1 MDNHLLSLPPLGLDP
16 TLPSLDKFEE
26 RHRKQGDLVV
36 EGFQNLLRKY
46 DPEIA
51 RQRTGHISIGEILTI
66 GQINSREGLMEWL
79 HSGLLPL
86 LKQQLTTVKL
96 CLIPSAL
103 QTEPEAKLTLMLEV
117 QSAIDQNLA
126 RMESA
131 FAVICP
137 RPLSAS
143 DRVDDHQLKQFKYY
157 RLDDLAQKFY
167 EVQNHTAGVFEKAY
181 VHIQRMK
188 LSTEQ
193 VACPPGGLDY
203 IEYVEEEA
211 LGYID
216 STIACLNGPEFDV
229 AEDQWR
235 YHVKSMDDI
244 LEDTISL
251 IDPLLDWRTMLSFK
265 DYELRPR
272 RKLVR
277 KPVIELMKSTSP
289 IIKLSRL
296 FFKKIIKHHKNRS
309 KHLPWFTEMN
319 SKQLECFCASA
330 FDVSRNLVKLVQDL
344 CKADGNRRFGEI
356 RSHDIIQSVEAL
368 AGRLE
373 ATIHL
378 VVIYLIPLTPES
390 DDLADRNYFR
400 SWFMTWNTLFILALH
415 NFKYLARSS
424 FDHVNLP

>member
-86 LKQQLTTVKL
+86 LKTTTHHRQVMPNP
-96 CLIPSAL
+96 IRPTDRARS
-103 QTEPEAKLTLMLEV
+103 QTYPHAGGPVSNRSELGSNGVCFCCHLPEAL
-117 QSAIDQNLA
+117 
-126 RMESA
+126 
-131 FAVICP
+131 ICL
-137 RPLSAS
+137 RPKSYRW
-143 DRVDDHQLKQFKYY
+143 RV
-157 RLDDLAQKFY
+157 R
-167 EVQNHTAGVFEKAY
+167 EAY

-289 IIKLSRL
+289 S
-296 FFKKIIKHHKNRS
+296 
-309 KHLPWFTEMN
+309 
-319 SKQLECFCASA
+319 
-330 FDVSRNLVKLVQDL
+330 
-344 CKADGNRRFGEI
+344 
-356 RSHDIIQSVEAL
+356 
-368 AGRLE
+368 
-373 ATIHL
+373 
-378 VVIYLIPLTPES
+378 
-390 DDLADRNYFR
+390 
-400 SWFMTWNTLFILALH
+400 
-415 NFKYLARSS
+415 
-424 FDHVNLP
+424 